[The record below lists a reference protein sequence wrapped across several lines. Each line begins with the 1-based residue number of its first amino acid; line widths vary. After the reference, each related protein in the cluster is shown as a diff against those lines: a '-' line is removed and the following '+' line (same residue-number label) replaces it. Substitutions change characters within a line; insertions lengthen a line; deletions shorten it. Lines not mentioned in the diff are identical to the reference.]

1 MIDRRIADPQYA
13 SHLVFWNG
21 SNILAQCG
29 SRCRAPGLFRM
40 VRWNSIPPWSSII
53 ALILLVDRQEERG
66 RHRLEAQAFHLLDTP
81 PDAQVPDPDPA
92 GQPFQDLIR
101 RCKAL
106 DGRNVDDEAA
116 AGTEP
121 MIGRGDDVVRLAAG

>member
-21 SNILAQCG
+21 SNIQAQCG

-40 VRWNSIPPWSSII
+40 ARWNSIPPWSSII

-81 PDAQVPDPDPA
+81 PDAQVPNPDPA
-92 GQPFQDLIR
+92 GQPFQDLI
-101 RCKAL
+101 
-106 DGRNVDDEAA
+106 
-116 AGTEP
+116 
-121 MIGRGDDVVRLAAG
+121 